1 MSDKHVSLT
10 SKHKNPEGGLNEA
23 GRAKYNRETGSHLKR
38 PVSAEQAKKS
48 PASAKRRSSF
58 CKRMK
63 GLKAKLTSAKTA
75 NDPNS
80 RVNKALRK
88 WDCNES
94 LEASMKD
101 DKKWIQAM
109 HMKKGALSKKL
120 HVPEE
125 KNIPVS
131 KLEKATHSESP
142 ALRKQANLALTLKR
156 LAKHRKGDAK
166 DCWSKMRD
174 AMMCKDESYLEL
186 KNNLAK

>member
-1 MSDKHVSLT
+1 MNKKSVSLT
-10 SKHKNPEGGLNEA
+10 SKYKNPEGGLNEA
-23 GRAKYNRETGSHLKR
+23 GRKKYNRETNSHLKR
-38 PVSAEQAKKS
+38 PVSAGQAKKS
-48 PASAKRRSSF
+48 PESAKRRASF

-94 LEASMKD
+94 IEASMKD
-101 DKKWIQAM
+101 DKKWIQA
-109 HMKKGALSKKL
+109 
-120 HVPEE
+120 
-125 KNIPVS
+125 
-131 KLEKATHSESP
+131 THSKSP
-142 ALRKQANLALTLKR
+142 TLRKQANLALTLKR

-186 KNNLAK
+186 KNNLEK